1 MELLSATELLVL
13 PDVERKLKIVSLDSL
28 EVLKEF
34 EGRVPKKSN
43 TFRVVKERNGIFL
56 IILNY
61 TWLHVLQ

>member
-34 EGRVPKKSN
+34 EGRDPKKSN
-43 TFRVVKERNGIFL
+43 TFRVVKERNGTI
-56 IILNY
+56 
-61 TWLHVLQ
+61 